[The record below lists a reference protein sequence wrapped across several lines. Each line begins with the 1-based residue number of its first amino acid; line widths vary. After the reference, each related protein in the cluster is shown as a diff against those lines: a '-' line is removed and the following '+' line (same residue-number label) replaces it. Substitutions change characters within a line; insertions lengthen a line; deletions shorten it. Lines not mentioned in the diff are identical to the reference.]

1 MEPINVYTALDVSVI
16 EILLVMIIAFMGS
29 FAHEYILFIKSG
41 KRITLSVW
49 INVFVSSF
57 VTVIIC
63 LAIDP
68 FIINIHPRMIF
79 LPPLI
84 IGLLGTELIS
94 KLSTISGSANIL
106 EYLLGFF
113 GIERSDKTDPPTNP
127 GEEPKYNQR
136 HRRNRHNDD
145 EDEDSISD
153 EIKVDENQLL
163 LEGIIYTENR
173 IVKTMNDYK
182 RFGNRTEFLKIFSNI
197 NITMTIIRYNVT
209 RVYNPPRELTDGYRS
224 LLDRYDELKE
234 LYNHIMEGYDLSD
247 LR

>member
-1 MEPINVYTALDVSVI
+1 MEPINIYTAIDVSVI

-29 FAHEYILFIKSG
+29 FAHEYISFIRSG

-68 FIINIHPRMIF
+68 FIINIHPRLIF

-106 EYLLGFF
+106 EYILGFF
-113 GIERSDKTDPPTNP
+113 GIERSDKTEPPTDP
-127 GEEPKYNQR
+127 GQDRDYI
-136 HRRNRHNDD
+136 HRVKKKQDTVN
-145 EDEDSISD
+145 D
-153 EIKVDENQLL
+153 EIKVDDDQLL
-163 LEGIIYTENR
+163 LERIIYTENR
-173 IVKTMNDYK
+173 IVKAMNDYK
-182 RFGNRTEFLKIFSNI
+182 RFGNKTDFLKIFSNI
-197 NITMTIIRYNVT
+197 NITLTIIKRNFARIGQPST
-209 RVYNPPRELTDGYRS
+209 ELLNGYLS
-224 LLDRYDELKE
+224 LIETNKE
-234 LYNHIMEGYDLSD
+234 FNRLYNSVLEDYDI
-247 LR
+247 